1 MSKTKHI
8 MMEEPKGFDSSYHNA
23 PDMETGTE
31 SPVEAPVG
39 AMGEIRRDLKSRHIN
54 MIAIA
59 GMIGT
64 GLFLRS
70 GSVIATAGPA
80 GAFIAYIIMG
90 LVTAG
95 VSYTTGEITSFMPST
110 GGFVRHATKF
120 VEPALGA
127 ATGWNFW
134 YTMSISVPAE
144 ISAAA
149 TVIQFWNS
157 SINPAVWISVF
168 LVLIVLLNLCG
179 VRFYGESEVVFASLK
194 ILLIIGLI
202 IGGLVIDLGG
212 APNRD
217 RIGFRYW
224 NDPGAFNT
232 YIDKGATGRFLAI
245 WSVLISAAFS
255 YGNIQVV
262 AISGSETQNPR
273 EIIPAAT
280 RKTFFRVFFFYVL
293 SIFIVG
299 LVVPYD
305 DPKLQ
310 LSTGTAQQSPF
321 VIAFQRSGVS
331 VVPSIINAVVCTSA
345 FSSGSA
351 CIFIASRTL
360 YGLSRDGHAPKFFQK
375 CNRFGVPHYAVG
387 LTCVLLPL
395 VYLNVGQNT
404 SVVFGWFVNIT
415 TVAGLIGWM
424 VIEITY
430 LRFYYGLKA
439 QGIPRDELPYH
450 GPLQPYNAWATL
462 IMVFLVVFFSGFEV
476 FVRDNFTASGFLT
489 RYLNVFIFIALYVF
503 FKLWFKSKVIPLS
516 ELDFQTELQSI
527 REEEHCQQ
535 HKNELEARI
544 IPIFGI
550 SRPRWKSQG
559 DRVPYIWPIT
569 SFTASP
575 PFLQGT
581 STKRNA
587 YNY

>member
-1 MSKTKHI
+1 MSTTKA
-8 MMEEPKGFDSSYHNA
+8 MQMEQTKGFNTSGSSDDDA
-23 PDMETGTE
+23 PDIESGVESSAGIME
-31 SPVEAPVG
+31 
-39 AMGEIRRDLKSRHIN
+39 EIRRDMKSRHIN

-64 GLFLRS
+64 GLFLSS
-70 GSVIATAGPA
+70 GSVIAKAGPA
-80 GAFIAYIIMG
+80 GALIAYIIMG
-90 LVTAG
+90 FVTAG
-95 VSYTTGEITSFMPST
+95 VSYTTGEISSFMPST

-134 YTMSISVPAE
+134 YTMAISVPAE

-149 TVIQFWNS
+149 TVIQFWNA
-157 SINPAVWISVF
+157 SINSAVWISVF
-168 LVLIVLLNLCG
+168 LVLIISLNLCG

-194 ILLIIGLI
+194 IMLIIGLI

-212 APNRD
+212 APNHD

-224 NDPGAFNT
+224 KVPGAFNT
-232 YIDKGATGRFLAI
+232 YIDQGSTGRFLAI
-245 WSVLISAAFS
+245 WDVLISAAFS

-273 EIIPAAT
+273 KIIPAAT

-299 LVVPYD
+299 MIVPYND
-305 DPKLQ
+305 SQLQ
-310 LSTGTAQQSPF
+310 ISTGTAQQSPF

-351 CIFIASRTL
+351 CVFIASRTL
-360 YGLSRDGHAPKFFQK
+360 YGLSQDGHAPKIFQR

-387 LTCVLLPL
+387 LTCLLLPL
-395 VYLNVGQNT
+395 VYLNVGSNS

-415 TVAGLIGWM
+415 TVAGLIGWI

-430 LRFYYGLKA
+430 LRFYYGLKT
-439 QGIPRDELPYH
+439 QDISRKQLPYY

-462 IMVFLVVFFSGFEV
+462 IMVTLIVFFSGFDV
-476 FVRDNFTASGFLT
+476 FVQGNFTASGFLT
-489 RYLNVFIFIALYVF
+489 CYLNIFIFIALYAF
-503 FKLWFKSKVIPLS
+503 FKVFMKSKVIPLS
-516 ELDFQTELQSI
+516 QLDFESGFQSI
-527 REEEHCQQ
+527 RDDEQYQ
-535 HKNELEARI
+535 SRSSKTGGNGKSSMLPKWMSRI
-544 IPIFGI
+544 FH
-550 SRPRWKSQG
+550 
-559 DRVPYIWPIT
+559 VV
-569 SFTASP
+569 
-575 PFLQGT
+575 
-581 STKRNA
+581 
-587 YNY
+587 